1 MSQLIID
8 SLFLL
13 PIHNS
18 ENMQIVTKMVSFVV
32 LLALLIPQMPSYRA
46 VLFYVDDVTCSKFWI
61 AWLRFE
67 ILCLLYV
74 LLSADINN
82 KKLSVKGYVKSTL
95 LMTHVWCRV
104 LCVSHCLQWSL
115 QCRGPVI
122 NHNVV
127 RFITLGTCFLTQ
139 YLFSFSFWLGIPSK
153 THSIH

>member
-8 SLFLL
+8 PLFLL

-18 ENMQIVTKMVSFVV
+18 ENMQIVAKMVSFVV

-61 AWLRFE
+61 FYDWDLRF
-67 ILCLLYV
+67 YV
-74 LLSADINN
+74 YYMFCWYNN

-127 RFITLGTCFLTQ
+127 RFIILGTCFLTQ